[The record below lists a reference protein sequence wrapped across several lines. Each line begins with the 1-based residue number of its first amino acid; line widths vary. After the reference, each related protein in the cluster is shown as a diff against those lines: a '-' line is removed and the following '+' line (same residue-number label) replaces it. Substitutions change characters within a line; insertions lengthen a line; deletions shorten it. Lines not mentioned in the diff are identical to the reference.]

1 MATQNIEIQKCST
14 CKTKKP
20 LTIEFYNKKQSG
32 FFNKKCINCNNINKK
47 SKLKSKETI
56 VVWKATEH
64 NKRNLESV
72 EIQKIRLQNELDGL
86 RLKNSKLRNFCKQQK
101 NPVIEAQLDMI
112 EPVLQQIEQDYKD
125 GNIKL

>member
-1 MATQNIEIQKCST
+1 MATQNIQIQKCSN

-20 LTIEFYNKKQSG
+20 MTIEFYNKKQSG
-32 FFNKKCINCNNINKK
+32 FFNKQCKSCISIKHKK
-47 SKLKSKETI
+47 SNEPKETI